1 LINAKEHLMNTYH
14 RFDVVFDR
22 GKGAFI
28 WDKDGKMY
36 LDFGS
41 GVAVNA
47 LGHCHPELVKTIKK
61 QAEKLIHCSN
71 LYWTEPQI
79 ELAEL
84 LSKNSLNGR
93 VFFVNS
99 GAEAIE
105 TAIKIARKYGKT
117 KHENKYKI
125 LSAMNS
131 FHGRTMGALSATW
144 QTKYQEKFK
153 PLVEGFDHFELND
166 VKSLEAKFSKD
177 VCGVILEPVQGESG
191 IFLASEEFLKT
202 VRKLCDEYDALLI
215 LDEVQC
221 GMGRTGKL
229 FAYQHFDVE
238 PDVLAVAKGLGG
250 GFPIGAVIVNQRA
263 DVFEPGDHGSTFG
276 GNPLACSAGVTVM
289 KQLLKDGFLQR
300 VTRMGQHLAK
310 LLSELWKEFP
320 DKIEQVRGI
329 GLMWGVQLVKEIPAN
344 EFAKECLNQG
354 LLVVPAGNNT
364 VRLLPPLTVQ
374 KKHIMQAIDI
384 LKQVLMKVGKKA

>member
-1 LINAKEHLMNTYH
+1 
-14 RFDVVFDR
+14 
-22 GKGAFI
+22 
-28 WDKDGKMY
+28 
-36 LDFGS
+36 
-41 GVAVNA
+41 
-47 LGHCHPELVKTIKK
+47 
-61 QAEKLIHCSN
+61 
-71 LYWTEPQI
+71 
-79 ELAEL
+79 
-84 LSKNSLNGR
+84 
-93 VFFVNS
+93 
-99 GAEAIE
+99 
-105 TAIKIARKYGKT
+105 
-117 KHENKYKI
+117 
-125 LSAMNS
+125 
-131 FHGRTMGALSATW
+131 
-144 QTKYQEKFK
+144 
-153 PLVEGFDHFELND
+153 
-166 VKSLEAKFSKD
+166 
-177 VCGVILEPVQGESG
+177 
-191 IFLASEEFLKT
+191 
-202 VRKLCDEYDALLI
+202 
-215 LDEVQC
+215 
-221 GMGRTGKL
+221 
-229 FAYQHFDVE
+229 
-238 PDVLAVAKGLGG
+238 VLAVAKGLGG

-364 VRLLPPLTVQ
+364 VRLLPPLIVR